1 MHLAARRPLHA
12 VLERPGMPHRPR
24 TPQTQT
30 GREPP
35 DRSAML
41 TRVRALPCGQ
51 LALLVCL
58 SGIAVPLQLAF
69 EERFTAAGAAWE
81 VPSYMMDACFIAD
94 VYVQFRTGFMQEGTS

>member
-1 MHLAARRPLHA
+1 
-12 VLERPGMPHRPR
+12 
-24 TPQTQT
+24 
-30 GREPP
+30 
-35 DRSAML
+35 ML

-94 VYVQFRTGFMQEGTS
+94 VYVQFRTGFMQEGPRQYTSYLRGISSTHAGGHARHGP